1 MYLPPR
7 DSDTTYQ
14 NEDKELEQLFN
25 HLLNLPNNIIT
36 GDINAHS
43 TLWHSTLVGHR
54 GRIITDIIQNSDHI
68 AINTDTPTRIPFDK
82 TQNTTSPDVTFIPN
96 ELSQNSIGTQT
107 THLAQITYQ

>member
-7 DSDTTYQ
+7 DSNTSYQ
-14 NEDKELEQLFN
+14 NEDNELEQLFN
-25 HLLNLPNNIIT
+25 KLLNFQNNIIT

-43 TLWHSTLVGHR
+43 TLWHSTLTDHR
-54 GRIITDIIQNSDHI
+54 GKIISDIIQNSDHV

-82 TQNTTSPDVTFIPN
+82 TQKTTSPDVTFIPN
-96 ELSQNSIGTQT
+96 EFSQTALGTQT